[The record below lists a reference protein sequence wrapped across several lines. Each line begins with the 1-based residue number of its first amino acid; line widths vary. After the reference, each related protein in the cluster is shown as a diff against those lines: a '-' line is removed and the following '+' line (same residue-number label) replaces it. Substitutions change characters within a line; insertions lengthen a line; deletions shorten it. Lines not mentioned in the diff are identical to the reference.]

1 MASAGSLHWADFVVI
16 GGYFLLSIAVGL
28 WVRHFENHLDRANNP
43 LVHGVSHTCIQIAI
57 IRSLINTESFSMARN
72 EPFIHRLVVLR

>member
-28 WVRHFENHLDRANNP
+28 WVRPFENHLERANNP
-43 LVHGVSHTCIQIAI
+43 LARYMVSHTPVYKSQ
-57 IRSLINTESFSMARN
+57 SYG
-72 EPFIHRLVVLR
+72 H